1 MITVMCGKKG
11 SGKTKRILDM
21 ANEMVLS
28 SNGKII
34 FVDYDN
40 RCMFDLRHQVR
51 YMIAPEYGIDTPDR
65 FYGFLSGLVA
75 GDFDTDAIFID
86 AFLKI
91 VKNDIVKLEGFFK
104 SLHELA
110 EKNKV
115 QFIISLSCEKEIIP
129 ESIQAYIA

>member
-1 MITVMCGKKG
+1 MITVICGKKG
-11 SGKTKRILDM
+11 SGKTKRILDL
-21 ANEMVLS
+21 ANDMVLS

-40 RCMFDLRHQVR
+40 RCMYDLRHQVR
-51 YMIAPEYGIDTPDR
+51 YMIAPEYGIDNPDR

-91 VKNDIVKLEGFFK
+91 VKEDIVKLEGFFK
-104 SLHELA
+104 LLKTLA
-110 EKNKV
+110 DKNNVK
-115 QFIISLSCEKEIIP
+115 FFISLSCEREIIP

>member
-1 MITVMCGKKG
+1 MITVLCGNKG
-11 SGKTKRILDM
+11 SGKTKRILEM

-40 RCMFDLRHQVR
+40 RCMYDLRHQVR
-51 YMIAPEYGIDTPDR
+51 YMIAPEYGIDNSDR

-91 VKNDIVKLEGFFK
+91 VKDDVGKLEVFFK
-104 SLHELA
+104 LLKVLA
-110 EKNKV
+110 EKNNVK
-115 QFIISLSCEKEIIP
+115 FIISLSCEREIIP
-129 ESIQAYIA
+129 QSIQAYIA